1 MSRLARTLRA
11 IRVRPRLAVSTI
23 VLVLTGLLVP
33 LAPASTRVLAA
44 WVAGSSL
51 YLALAWTMMARGGAE
66 DLRQRAR
73 VQDDGAAAV
82 LVLTVLASIAT
93 VGAILAE
100 LTGLKDLAPGARP
113 GHLALAGAT
122 ILCSWALIHTAFALH
137 YAHTYY
143 RAPAGVPGSA
153 PLQFPGAGDPGYVD
167 FLYFAFVIGS
177 TAQTADVG
185 ITSARM
191 RRLAMMHGVIAFF
204 FNTTLLALAVNAAAA
219 TT

>member
-1 MSRLARTLRA
+1 VERVHALTRHVLAGLQGWLARPDTANSQLM
-11 IRVRPRLAVSTI
+11 IVTSHAVS
-23 VLVLTGLLVP
+23 VSAYDAVP
-33 LAPASTRVLAA
+33 DLAH
-44 WVAGSSL
+44 
-51 YLALAWTMMARGGAE
+51 
-66 DLRQRAR
+66 
-73 VQDDGAAAV
+73 AAA
-82 LVLTVLASIAT
+82 
-93 VGAILAE
+93 
-100 LTGLKDLAPGARP
+100 
-113 GHLALAGAT
+113 
-122 ILCSWALIHTAFALH
+122 WALIHTAFALH